1 MLQYDWHV
9 RMLGRAGAVH
19 NITELSPG
27 AIILGYAAARAR
39 HVGMAVDEY
48 CLEQ

>member
-1 MLQYDWHV
+1 L
-9 RMLGRAGAVH
+9 
-19 NITELSPG
+19 TPG
-27 AIILGYAAARAR
+27 SIILGYAAARAR